1 MNDIQFATDDKV
13 QHPEFGR
20 GSVLIDE
27 GETVVIRFEGGIE
40 SCEKTDLSTVSTPL
54 QAISLSEWHPP
65 LKVVTRI
72 QAEAIQSINDAW
84 GVFSPSRIVLLPHQ
98 LWVCRRVQEEWPTRW
113 LIADDVGLGKTIE
126 AGLVLWPLLAKE
138 RVKRLLILA
147 PASLVEQWQYRL
159 GAMFDIRIT
168 RYAAETDTQQGGF
181 WQTHNQ
187 VIASLNTLRLDRH
200 GRHERLFEGDPWDLL
215 IVDEAHHLNAD
226 EKSGPTLGY
235 KLVQQLVDAEHVKSM
250 LFFTGT
256 PHRGKNYGFLSLLR
270 LLQPDKFNPH
280 ESLHEH
286 LPKLREVMIRNNKQ
300 NVTDLQ
306 GRRLFHETIVK
317 SETYSYSDEESEF
330 YTMLTEFIATGK
342 TYASTLPSDD
352 ERLVKLVLITMQ
364 KLASSSVAAIRRAL
378 KKRLDRVVDSRNKL
392 KELNARISAYK
403 SSEQEGNLD
412 EVSRLDEQIAEVS
425 EFLRLMED
433 EVSRVSEL
441 VAAAER
447 VGTETKIQ
455 KIIDLVENQYPNRPV
470 LLFTEY
476 KATQALML
484 SSLMQRFGDSCVTF
498 INGDDRADEVVDSA
512 GRIQT
517 LRETR
522 ESAAEKFNAGE
533 ARYLVS
539 TEAGGE
545 GIDLQE
551 RCHTLIHIDL
561 PWNPMR
567 LHQRVGRLNR
577 YGQTRMVEV
586 VSLRNPD
593 TIESKIWDKLDA
605 KIHNI
610 TLALGQ
616 VMDEPEDL
624 RQLVL
629 GMTSPA
635 IFRDLFSGASDIS
648 EESLSDWF
656 NEKTAQFGGED
667 AIDVVKDLV
676 GNCDKFDFQQVSSQI
691 PPLDLPDLQPFF
703 LSMLRLNGRKAEA
716 EPQGIRFRTPE
727 SWRSEFGIRSS
738 YRGLIFDRAS
748 RRQERHGTV
757 LGVGHKLVNQALR
770 QAKEY
775 DASVA
780 SLSCEL
786 LLYPIVVYRIQ
797 NRLTSQEGV
806 IQSITAGVEFGED
819 DRLLKDWELLERL
832 NHLNLPRRLYG
843 EVSSIAIEQTDA
855 IREAVARGQALV
867 RQNFEELNA
876 PFTLFIIETLAILWP
891 LDDTND
897 DC

>member
-1 MNDIQFATDDKV
+1 MNNTEFTPGDWV
-13 QHPEFGR
+13 EHPQFGR
-20 GSVLIDE
+20 GTVLLDE
-27 GETVVIRFEGGIE
+27 GETVIVRFEHGIE
-40 SCEKTDLSTVSTPL
+40 TCEKADLWLIATPL
-54 QAISLSEWHPP
+54 QAISCNEWHPP

-84 GVFSPSRIVLLPHQ
+84 GVFSPSRIALLPHQ

-126 AGLVLWPLLAKE
+126 AGLILWPLLAKG
-138 RVKRLLILA
+138 RVKRLLVLA

-159 GAMFDIRIT
+159 RTMFDIRIT
-168 RYAAETDTQQGGF
+168 RYAAESDTEQGGF
-181 WQTHNQ
+181 WQANDQ
-187 VIASLNTLRLDRH
+187 VIASLNTLRLDH
-200 GRHERLFEGDPWDLL
+200 NGRHDRLFESDPWDLL

-226 EKSGPTLGY
+226 ERSGATLGY
-235 KLVQQLVDAEHVKSM
+235 KLVHQLVDEQHVKSM

-256 PHRGKNYGFLSLLR
+256 PHRGKNYGFLSLLQ
-270 LLQPDKFNPH
+270 LLQPDKFNPN
-280 ESLHEH
+280 EPLHEH
-286 LPKLREVMIRNNKQ
+286 LPKLRDVMIRNNKQ

-306 GRRLFHETIVK
+306 GRRLFHEPIVK
-317 SETYSYSDEESEF
+317 SETYSYSDEETEF

-342 TYASTLPSDD
+342 AYASTLPSDD
-352 ERLVKLVLITMQ
+352 ERLVNLVLITMQ

-378 KKRLDRVVDSRNKL
+378 KKRLDRVVQSRNRL
-392 KELNARISAYK
+392 QELNARISAYRL
-403 SSEQEGNLD
+403 SEQDGNLD
-412 EVSRLDEQIAEVS
+412 EVSRLDEQIAELS

-441 VAAAER
+441 VVAADR

-455 KIIDLVENQYPNRPV
+455 KIIDLVENQYPDRPV

-476 KATQALML
+476 KATQSLML

-498 INGDDRADEVVDSA
+498 INGDDRADEVVDST
-512 GRIQT
+512 RNCRT
-517 LRETR
+517 LHEKRET
-522 ESAAEKFNAGE
+522 AAKKFNAGE
-533 ARYLVS
+533 VQYLVS

-551 RCHTLIHIDL
+551 RCHTLIHVDL

-577 YGQTRMVEV
+577 YGQTHPVEV

-593 TIESKIWDKLDA
+593 TIESRIWNILDDKIRD
-605 KIHNI
+605 I

-624 RQLVL
+624 FQLVL

-635 IFRDLFSGASDIS
+635 IFRDLFSGASNVPED
-648 EESLSDWF
+648 SLSDWF
-656 NEKTAQFGGED
+656 DETTASFGGQDVID
-667 AIDVVKDLV
+667 AVRDLV
-676 GNCDKFDFQQVSSQI
+676 GNCDKFDFQQASSQI

-703 LSMLRLNGRKAEA
+703 VSMLKLNNRRVEA
-716 EPQGIRFRTPE
+716 ETQGIRFRTPE
-727 SWRSEFGIRSS
+727 PWRSEFGIRSS
-738 YRGLIFDRAS
+738 YSGLVFDRAP

-780 SLSCEL
+780 SLSRDL
-786 LLYPIVVYRIQ
+786 LPYPIVVYRIQ

-806 IQSITAGVEFGED
+806 IQSITVGAEFGEGG
-819 DRLLKDWELLERL
+819 RFLKDWELLE
-832 NHLNLPRRLYG
+832 HLNQLNFTQQLYNATHSVRPG
-843 EVSSIAIEQTDA
+843 TTDA
-855 IREAVARGQALV
+855 IRESVEHGNALIKE
-867 RQNFEELNA
+867 NLEMLDL
-876 PFTLFIIETLAILWP
+876 PFSRVNIETLAILWP
-891 LDDTND
+891 VNA
-897 DC
+897 